1 MSTSSTDPA
10 DRTRPAGASSAAP
23 GDAACATNFPPTAA
37 VEAARGAAVGPATP
51 PPGTTTTDRTT
62 VVGSTSAKTVG
73 GAPGATPEAFAAGA
87 AEPSGNGHSTNGKSN
102 PAARAFGELSDEFG
116 QLKDY
121 ASYYMAAKA
130 DGFKQT
136 FKNVALYAVL
146 GIVGA
151 IVGGAILVTAAVL
164 LVTGISDAL
173 TALFGGREWA
183 GKLVTAVLLLG
194 GLGVGMWLMIKK
206 VTNNW
211 KSALEKK
218 YADWRAE
225 QKSRFGTDVQERA
238 RERKSPQS
246 QQN

>member
-10 DRTRPAGASSAAP
+10 GAPSAATA
-23 GDAACATNFPPTAA
+23 GDAACASKFPPTAA

-51 PPGTTTTDRTT
+51 PPGATTDRTT
-62 VVGSTSAKTVG
+62 VVGSSSTKTVG

-87 AEPSGNGHSTNGKSN
+87 AESSGNGHAANGKSN

-136 FKNVALYAVL
+136 FKNIALYAVL

-151 IVGGAILVTAAVL
+151 IVGGAVLVTAAVL

-211 KSALEKK
+211 KTALEKK

-225 QKSRFGTDVQERA
+225 QKARFGTDVQERA